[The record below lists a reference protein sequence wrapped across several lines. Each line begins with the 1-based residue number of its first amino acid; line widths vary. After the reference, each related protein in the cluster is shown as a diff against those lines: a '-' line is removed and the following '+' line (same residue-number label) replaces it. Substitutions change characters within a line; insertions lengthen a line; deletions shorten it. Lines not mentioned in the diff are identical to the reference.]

1 MAMFTS
7 KESKIF
13 MGSFDDIELE
23 EINFPDYKLPSWFPE
38 YLQNKVQEQEK
49 FIKSLNKEKLR
60 KFIDVYAM
68 MVEYFKLVLP
78 IFIDAQTKDMWLKL
92 NKISSVKTEKFI
104 NYIFLIA
111 NDFDGAISLYQKH
124 LSEKECFIKILQKID
139 ELEELLEEYE
149 CHFFG
154 HMLSEEFEPLK
165 EKLQQFKEQSIPLLE
180 DFQNETN
187 SISYI
192 NSDWRPI
199 TREYKSENA
208 LPIFFAR
215 KLSLYFKKEFNK
227 PYNRYVAEI
236 ISLLFDKHYSEN
248 DIIKITKPINKF
260 IKGENS

>member
-1 MAMFTS
+1 MFTS
-7 KESKIF
+7 KESKLLMEIF
-13 MGSFDDIELE
+13 DNIELE
-23 EINFPDYKLPSWFPE
+23 EVIFPEYKFPSWFPE
-38 YLQNKVQEQEK
+38 NLQNKVLEQET

-60 KFIDVYAM
+60 KFTDVYAM
-68 MVEYFKLVLP
+68 MVEYFNLVLP
-78 IFIDAQTKDMWLKL
+78 IFTDVQTKDMWIKL
-92 NKISSVKTEKFI
+92 NKISSAKTENFI
-104 NYIFLIA
+104 NYIFFIA

-124 LSEKECFIKILQKID
+124 LNEKECFIKILQKIS

-149 CHFFG
+149 CHFYG

-187 SISYI
+187 NISYM
-192 NSDWRPI
+192 NSNWRPI

-227 PYNRYVAEI
+227 PYNRYVAETE
-236 ISLLFDKHYSEN
+236 LLTIH
-248 DIIKITKPINKF
+248 TKNRFVTLLNVI
-260 IKGENS
+260 

>member
-1 MAMFTS
+1 MFTS
-7 KESKIF
+7 KEVKLF
-13 MGSFDDIELE
+13 MANFNDITLE
-23 EINFPDYKLPSWFPE
+23 EIHFPE
-38 YLQNKVQEQEK
+38 YQLPLWFPKNLENKIKEQEK
-49 FIKSLNKEKLR
+49 LIKSLNKEKLR

-68 MVEYFKLVLP
+68 MVEYFNFILP
-78 IFIDAQTKDMWLKL
+78 IFIDTEMKEMWLKL
-92 NKISSVKTEKFI
+92 NKTSNYKTENFV

-111 NDFDGAISLYQKH
+111 NDFDGAISLYHKH
-124 LSEKECFIKILQKID
+124 LDEKECFINILQKIN

-149 CHFFG
+149 CHFYG
-154 HMLSEEFEPLK
+154 HMFSEEFEPLK
-165 EKLQQFKEQSIPLLE
+165 EKLQQFKEKSLPLLE

-199 TREYKSENA
+199 SREYKSKNA

-227 PYNRYVAEI
+227 PCNRYVAGI

-260 IKGENS
+260 IKSENS